1 MRRVMIPESLSYIEF
16 DANLYEHV
24 NKFLK
29 ENDIP
34 MMFIYGEYDPW
45 TATGVT
51 WLKGKKR
58 MHVFVEPGGS
68 HKARIG
74 TMPEATQK
82 EIMKV
87 LRRWTK

>member
-1 MRRVMIPESLSYIEF
+1 MQLSSYPFPEQPTPWVLGFAVLPEPQF
-16 DANLYEHV
+16 
-24 NKFLK
+24 
-29 ENDIP
+29 DIP

-45 TATGVT
+45 SATGVT
-51 WLKGKKR
+51 WLNDKKHIR
-58 MHVFVEPGGS
+58 VFVEPGGS

-82 EIMKV
+82 KIMKV